1 MKTTRDQLAIRT
13 RPRQRGYVLLCAIAV
28 LLLGAVILVGMA
40 RWSLSRIVLANEAQE
55 QLQLKWGVISSKK
68 ATLPYAEQILQ
79 AAEQAGQPTAS
90 VRARIPLGKQSFTVV
105 IGDEQAKLN
114 PNAMLSEYRKW
125 EIEQAIREALRGT
138 ALGSHVRLEVPA
150 RANPWPIGS
159 FAQILGDVPVERLV
173 EAPGKGLRR
182 PTSLTCW
189 SDGRLNILRA
199 SDAMVEAVL
208 KPAMGGTEMSS
219 MLQARK
225 KLFESKR
232 DMRLAA
238 QDAEQPQQPDLTT
251 ASGRDQA
258 AKDLA
263 ALLPSETRELLTGSS
278 TCHSIWVLADTGR
291 LRQSELTV
299 IDTADS
305 RRPRY
310 WSFAW

>member
-1 MKTTRDQLAIRT
+1 MKTTHDQLAICT

-28 LLLGAVILVGMA
+28 LLLGAVILAGMA

-55 QLQLKWGVISSKK
+55 QLQLKWGTISSQR
-68 ATLPYAEQILQ
+68 ALLPHAEQILL
-79 AAEQAGQPTAS
+79 AAEQAGQPAAS
-90 VRARIPLGKQSFTVV
+90 VRARIPLGKQAFTVV
-105 IGDEQAKLN
+105 VGDEQAKLN

-138 ALGSHVRLEVPA
+138 ALGSHVRLQVPA
-150 RANPWPIGS
+150 GSNPWPIGS
-159 FAQILGDVPVERLV
+159 FAQMLGDVPVERLV
-173 EAPGKGLRR
+173 ESPREGTAPADL
-182 PTSLTCW
+182 LTCW

-199 SDAMVEAVL
+199 SDALVEAAL

-232 DMRLAA
+232 DVRLAA
-238 QDAEQPQQPDLTT
+238 QGAEQSQQPDLTT

-258 AKDLA
+258 AKQLA
-263 ALLPSETRELLTGSS
+263 ALLPSETQELLTGSS
-278 TCHSIWVLADTGR
+278 TCHSVWVLADTGR
-291 LRQSELTV
+291 LRQCELTV